1 MPDFEDPYDLN
12 RPLPLFPQPG
22 NNPLSIGHDDLN
34 PPGLG
39 NPYNIGGGGG
49 LGPTG
54 LPRPRDSGGSGHGG
68 MYFDIRGR
76 GRRGQPP
83 PGVPPGARWDP
94 YGPGQGGMGEGNPFN
109 EFGSDDYL

>member
-12 RPLPLFPQPG
+12 RPLPIFPQPS
-22 NNPLSIGHDDLN
+22 NTPLSIGHDDLN

-39 NPYNIGGGGG
+39 PPFSGIGGG

-54 LPRPRDSGGSGHGG
+54 LPRRDGSQGG
-68 MYFDIRGR
+68 MIMDIRGR
-76 GRRGQPP
+76 GRPQRP

-94 YGPGQGGMGEGNPFN
+94 IGPGRAGRGGGPNPF
-109 EFGSDDYL
+109 GGYMDDDFI

>member
-12 RPLPLFPQPG
+12 RPLPLFPQPS

-39 NPYNIGGGGG
+39 NPFNIGGGGF
-49 LGPTG
+49 GPTG
-54 LPRPRDSGGSGHGG
+54 LPRPGGGGQGG
-68 MYFDIRGR
+68 MFMDIRGR
-76 GRRGQPP
+76 GRGGRP

-94 YGPGQGGMGEGNPFN
+94 IGPGSRGGGGAPNPFGGYMD
-109 EFGSDDYL
+109 EDFI